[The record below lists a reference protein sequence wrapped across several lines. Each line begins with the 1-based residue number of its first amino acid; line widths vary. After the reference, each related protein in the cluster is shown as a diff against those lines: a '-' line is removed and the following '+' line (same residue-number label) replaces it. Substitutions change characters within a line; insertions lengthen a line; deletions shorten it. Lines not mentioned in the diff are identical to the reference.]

1 MYRNLILFSI
11 MFLCLP
17 VTMLP
22 QSQENNSGQKLS
34 EVAHDA
40 TLTGKGTNASPLSI
54 ANGAVTSTKL
64 DTVNAPQTGQVLSFN
79 GSALSWQTPTAAP
92 TMGSALRVV
101 DSNGA
106 QVGLLDSSSNAIRY
120 MSSLDIWLRFTID
133 KKGIGNILSTAN
145 IGRDGTPPSSF
156 AVFYDEINCQ
166 GQAYMAVGNSLLV
179 DARVIGEN
187 AYFPSGPGEITSIKS
202 FGSLLRT
209 SCSFGGNGGSIPLD
223 HLSPMQTVPISSF
236 GTPPFKVTQ

>member
-1 MYRNLILFSI
+1 

-79 GSALSWQTPTAAP
+79 GSALSWQTPTAP
-92 TMGSALRVV
+92 SGGSTFRVV
-101 DSNGA
+101 DKFGSE
-106 QVGLLDSSSNAIRY
+106 VGLIVSTSGNSSSGNLSNVNSSTAARY
-120 MSSLDIWLRFTID
+120 ISSSDTWIQFTVF
-133 KKGIGNILSTAN
+133 KSGIGSPLSN
-145 IGRDGTPPSSF
+145 KFDI
-156 AVFYDEINCQ
+156 FYEETNCQ
-166 GQAYMAVGNSLLV
+166 GQSFMTVGDSLFV
-179 DARVIGEN
+179 IARIVGTD
-187 AYFPSGPGEITSIKS
+187 AYFPSGPGETRGVKS
-202 FGSLLRT
+202 VGVFNNGF
-209 SCSFGGNGGSIPLD
+209 SCVVPGNGGVGQFVDLAPTEILPF
-223 HLSPMQTVPISSF
+223 VSF
-236 GTPPFKVTQ
+236 GTPPFKVVR